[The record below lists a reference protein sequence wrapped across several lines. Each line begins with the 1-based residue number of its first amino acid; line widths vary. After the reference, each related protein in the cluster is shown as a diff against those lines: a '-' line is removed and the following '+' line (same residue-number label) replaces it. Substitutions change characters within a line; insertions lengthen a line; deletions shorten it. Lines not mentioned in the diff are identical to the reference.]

1 MSEGRAVNRA
11 GLTSPQ
17 TRIATPALEERELAH
32 AAPPEARPLADTPPG
47 VPGCPVGAAP
57 TAAAPTGLPG
67 PDPGVATRLSRLLQ
81 TLAARNQF
89 YRDAWRAAGLD
100 LLAVPGLSLDQLP
113 FTTKAELVR
122 DQLAHPPFGRNH
134 TFPLATYTRV
144 HQTSGTTGRPLRVLD
159 TAASWRWWG
168 RCWTAVYRGAEVSR
182 RDRVF
187 LAFSFGPFIGFWA
200 ALEGA
205 AQLGAMTITGGGMD
219 SVLRLQAMADF
230 GATVLVATPSYAL
243 HLARV
248 ARAEGIDPHSLGIR
262 TTIHA
267 GEPGA
272 SVPAVRAR
280 IEELWGARCHDH
292 AGASEIGAWGYSCRE
307 GTGLHVIATE
317 FIAEVIDPATAAPV
331 ADGTLG
337 ELVLTN
343 LGRPGFPA
351 VRYRTGD
358 MVRRVWQRCPCGREG
373 PLLAGGVL
381 GRADDMLVVRGMNI
395 FPSAIDALVREHR
408 QIGEYEVRVWTRGDL
423 DQLTIRAELDS
434 DDPAGVAEELMAH
447 CHHRL
452 GMRVGFEAL
461 PPGTL
466 PPTELKARR
475 IRDERAAAPG

>member
-1 MSEGRAVNRA
+1 MTVVRAPGGSA
-11 GLTSPQ
+11 PS
-17 TRIATPALEERELAH
+17 
-32 AAPPEARPLADTPPG
+32 APPQ
-47 VPGCPVGAAP
+47 
-57 TAAAPTGLPG
+57 
-67 PDPGVATRLSRLLQ
+67 PDPTTDGRLQRLLQ
-81 TLAARNQF
+81 TLATRNRF
-89 YRDAWRAAGLD
+89 YREAWRAAGLD
-100 LLAVPGLSLDQLP
+100 PRTVPGLALHQLP

-168 RCWTAVYRGAEVSR
+168 RCWTAVYQGAEV
-182 RDRVF
+182 DRHDRIF

-205 AQLGAMTITGGGMD
+205 QQIGAMAITGGGMD

-248 ARAEGIDPHSLGIR
+248 ARDAGIDPRSLGIR

-307 GTGLHVIATE
+307 GSGLHLIDGE

-331 ADGTLG
+331 ADGTVG

-343 LGRPGFPA
+343 LGRPGFP
-351 VRYRTGD
+351 VLRYRTGD
-358 MVRRVWQRCPCGREG
+358 MVRRMWQRCPCGRQG

-381 GRADDMLVVRGMNI
+381 GRADGMVVVRGMNI
-395 FPSAIDALVREHR
+395 FPSAIDALVREQR
-408 QIGEYEVRVWTRGDL
+408 QIGEYQVRIWTRDDL
-423 DQLTIRAELDS
+423 DQITVRAEV
-434 DDPAGVAEELMAH
+434 DDGDPNAVAEELMAR
-447 CHHRL
+447 CHRAL

-461 PPGTL
+461 ARGTL
-466 PPTELKARR
+466 PPTELKAQR
-475 IRDERAAAPG
+475 IRDERAAARG